1 MSCFLFIIHQTNL
14 LDLILSDLNWR
25 TWGHK
30 RPKAWLQGEWMKTP
44 HKLGLSFYIF
54 ILAINS
60 IKIWKLKKLNIWC
73 VKVGS
78 LNAASEWCYCDIQKT
93 VGCFC
98 QGWCGQTSGF
108 HHFIIRAQCQ
118 QGCDSCLSNAL
129 QGKLNSYTKSY
140 WVATNI
146 FCKGHPVLWR
156 YACCQVA
163 L

>member
-60 IKIWKLKKLNIWC
+60 IKIWKTEKIEYLMCKSRVPECSIWMMLLWHP
-73 VKVGS
+73 KDGWLLLSRLMWANKWISS
-78 LNAASEWCYCDIQKT
+78 LHNQSSVSTGLWLMSVECPP
-93 VGCFC
+93 
-98 QGWCGQTSGF
+98 
-108 HHFIIRAQCQ
+108 
-118 QGCDSCLSNAL
+118 
-129 QGKLNSYTKSY
+129 GKINSYTKSY